1 MRKGCCIRNEIC
13 SNCYYSLNSWGIDF
27 SIPLL
32 IGNIMRK
39 FLVEIQYNG
48 KSYSGFQN
56 VSNGTSIESK
66 LCYAIEKVFEQK
78 TKING
83 CSRTDAGVSAESYF
97 FDFAVDTKLPTERVP
112 FKLNRYLPKDIQA
125 ISAKEVGLDFNA
137 RHDALSK
144 TYEYGFY
151 ISDHTLPLLNPKN
164 YKLPT
169 NINVE
174 DMRVACKMIEGKHDF
189 IAFKTVDKND
199 ISTVRTIYSAE
210 LLQDGKRL
218 VFKIC
223 GEGFLYNMVRI
234 LAGTLV
240 KVGEGKLSQN
250 ELTQLLSG
258 KKQRQDNPALTLPP
272 NALLLKE
279 VKY

>member
-1 MRKGCCIRNEIC
+1 
-13 SNCYYSLNSWGIDF
+13 
-27 SIPLL
+27 
-32 IGNIMRK
+32 MRK

-48 KSYSGFQN
+48 KNYSGFQN
-56 VSNGTSIESK
+56 VSTGTSIESK

-97 FDFAVDTKLPTERVP
+97 FDFEVETKLPTDRVP
-112 FKLNRYLPKDIQA
+112 FKLNKHLPKDIQA
-125 ISAKEVGLDFNA
+125 ISAKEVDHSFNA
-137 RHDALSK
+137 RHNALSK
-144 TYEYGFY
+144 TYEYSFY
-151 ISDHTLPLLNPKN
+151 LSDHLLPLLNPKSHRLSPKIDVAQM
-164 YKLPT
+164 KL
-169 NINVE
+169 
-174 DMRVACKMIEGKHDF
+174 ACKIIEGKHDF

-199 ISTVRTIYSAE
+199 LSTVRTIYSAD
-210 LLQDGKRL
+210 LIQDGKRL

-240 KVGEGKLSQN
+240 KIGEGVLNLDDLK
-250 ELTQLLSG
+250 ELLTG
-258 KKQRQDNPALTLPP
+258 KKQRIENPALTLPP

>member
-1 MRKGCCIRNEIC
+1 M
-13 SNCYYSLNSWGIDF
+13 
-27 SIPLL
+27 
-32 IGNIMRK
+32 
-39 FLVEIQYNG
+39 
-48 KSYSGFQN
+48 
-56 VSNGTSIESK
+56 
-66 LCYAIEKVFEQK
+66 
-78 TKING
+78 
-83 CSRTDAGVSAESYF
+83 
-97 FDFAVDTKLPTERVP
+97 P

-125 ISAKEVGLDFNA
+125 VSANEVGLDFNA
-137 RHDALSK
+137 RHNAISK
-144 TYEYGFY
+144 TYEYSFY
-151 ISDHTLPLLNPKN
+151 MSDHTLPLLNPKN
-164 YKLPT
+164 HRLPT

-174 DMRVACKMIEGKHDF
+174 EMRLACKLFEGKHDF

-218 VFKIC
+218 VFRIC

-234 LAGTLV
+234 LAGALV
-240 KVGEGKLSQN
+240 KVGEGKLSLN
-250 ELTQLLSG
+250 ELTELLSG